1 MNEEMESFEQRL
13 KRQPLRPIPAD
24 WRKEILSAAA
34 EAQPL
39 HRTRATAKR
48 SFIVVLRERV
58 TSLFWPHP
66 VAWAALGAVWMLI
79 FGIHFSIRDQ
89 AATPVMAEKT
99 PVASPVVVAELK
111 QQKQMLAELM
121 GTGDAREVDRQ
132 KIFTPRPRS
141 ERTDIVT
148 V

>member
-1 MNEEMESFEQRL
+1 MNEDMEPFEQRL

-24 WRKEILSAAA
+24 WRKEILTAAA
-34 EAQPL
+34 EAVP
-39 HRTRATAKR
+39 TRHARAADNR
-48 SFIVVLRERV
+48 SFIAVLRERV

-89 AATPVMAEKT
+89 AASPVMAEKT
-99 PVASPVVVAELK
+99 PVASPVVVAELR

-121 GTGDAREVDRQ
+121 GGGDAREVDRQ